1 MRSYYER
8 VIYTFHHFL
17 IQIQT
22 DFRSQTCQR
31 RYNHFYNSYFITSF
45 LYSQRNIHGRQ
56 MDYYRSFLGLRF
68 KRSVP
73 LCRKNFYRQLSG
85 GNAVLFS
92 SLLSILLYTRNRIHN
107 RYFKRILWI
116 DYAKSI
122 CIYLVL
128 LGHAH
133 ASQPVTDFIY
143 TFHMP
148 LFFFLSGCLFSFEK
162 HPNFK
167 EFAIKRFKGLMVP
180 YLWIN
185 LITYLFW
192 LFAGRNFG
200 EDATI
205 STTWYSPIIGILLGY
220 SKQMIHNTPMWFFIC
235 LYFLEIFY
243 YLLFKPLQKKSKSIK
258 ISVLIVIAVI
268 GYTNYAYNP
277 YTLPFCLGTAIVGMV
292 FYGIGNLIVHNIQIT
307 KIKLLH
313 IILVFLTMGIV
324 IFIAH
329 ENGYIIMATNNYN
342 NYILFFI
349 GSFAGIC
356 MINLSSNF
364 LSLKPVFQNIIIYI
378 SKNTLIINSF
388 HLLTFSFLKGIM
400 VFVFHIPVETL
411 YGKIVPNIVFA
422 LVSLFSCLPIAY
434 IINKHFPFIIGKKRS
449 PEG

>member
-1 MRSYYER
+1 MN
-8 VIYTFHHFL
+8 T
-17 IQIQT
+17 
-22 DFRSQTCQR
+22 
-31 RYNHFYNSYFITSF
+31 
-45 LYSQRNIHGRQ
+45 G
-56 MDYYRSFLGLRF
+56 
-68 KRSVP
+68 
-73 LCRKNFYRQLSG
+73 
-85 GNAVLFS
+85 
-92 SLLSILLYTRNRIHN
+92 
-107 RYFKRILWI
+107 KRILWI

-243 YLLFKPLQKKSKSIK
+243 YLLFKPLQKEKQIDKDFGIDRYRRHRIHKLCLQSIH
-258 ISVLIVIAVI
+258 I
-268 GYTNYAYNP
+268 
-277 YTLPFCLGTAIVGMV
+277 TLLLG
-292 FYGIGNLIVHNIQIT
+292 NRHSR
-307 KIKLLH
+307 
-313 IILVFLTMGIV
+313 
-324 IFIAH
+324 
-329 ENGYIIMATNNYN
+329 NGSLRNRQFNRTQHTNNKNKITPYN
-342 NYILFFI
+342 TRFPDNGNCYFH
-349 GSFAGIC
+349 
-356 MINLSSNF
+356 SS
-364 LSLKPVFQNIIIYI
+364 
-378 SKNTLIINSF
+378 
-388 HLLTFSFLKGIM
+388 
-400 VFVFHIPVETL
+400 
-411 YGKIVPNIVFA
+411 
-422 LVSLFSCLPIAY
+422 
-434 IINKHFPFIIGKKRS
+434 
-449 PEG
+449 

>member
-1 MRSYYER
+1 MN
-8 VIYTFHHFL
+8 T
-17 IQIQT
+17 
-22 DFRSQTCQR
+22 
-31 RYNHFYNSYFITSF
+31 
-45 LYSQRNIHGRQ
+45 G
-56 MDYYRSFLGLRF
+56 
-68 KRSVP
+68 
-73 LCRKNFYRQLSG
+73 
-85 GNAVLFS
+85 
-92 SLLSILLYTRNRIHN
+92 
-107 RYFKRILWI
+107 KRILWI

-185 LITYLFW
+185 FITYLFW

-268 GYTNYAYNP
+268 GYINNAYNP
-277 YTLPFCLGTAIVGMV
+277 YTIPF
-292 FYGIGNLIVHNIQIT
+292 
-307 KIKLLH
+307 
-313 IILVFLTMGIV
+313 
-324 IFIAH
+324 
-329 ENGYIIMATNNYN
+329 
-342 NYILFFI
+342 
-349 GSFAGIC
+349 
-356 MINLSSNF
+356 
-364 LSLKPVFQNIIIYI
+364 
-378 SKNTLIINSF
+378 
-388 HLLTFSFLKGIM
+388 
-400 VFVFHIPVETL
+400 
-411 YGKIVPNIVFA
+411 
-422 LVSLFSCLPIAY
+422 
-434 IINKHFPFIIGKKRS
+434 
-449 PEG
+449 

>member
-1 MRSYYER
+1 MN
-8 VIYTFHHFL
+8 T
-17 IQIQT
+17 
-22 DFRSQTCQR
+22 
-31 RYNHFYNSYFITSF
+31 
-45 LYSQRNIHGRQ
+45 G
-56 MDYYRSFLGLRF
+56 
-68 KRSVP
+68 
-73 LCRKNFYRQLSG
+73 
-85 GNAVLFS
+85 
-92 SLLSILLYTRNRIHN
+92 
-107 RYFKRILWI
+107 KRILWI

-292 FYGIGNLIVHNIQIT
+292 FYGIGN
-307 KIKLLH
+307 
-313 IILVFLTMGIV
+313 
-324 IFIAH
+324 
-329 ENGYIIMATNNYN
+329 ENGYIIMDTNNYN

-400 VFVFHIPVETL
+400 VFVFHIPVEPL

>member
-1 MRSYYER
+1 MN
-8 VIYTFHHFL
+8 T
-17 IQIQT
+17 
-22 DFRSQTCQR
+22 
-31 RYNHFYNSYFITSF
+31 
-45 LYSQRNIHGRQ
+45 G
-56 MDYYRSFLGLRF
+56 
-68 KRSVP
+68 
-73 LCRKNFYRQLSG
+73 
-85 GNAVLFS
+85 
-92 SLLSILLYTRNRIHN
+92 
-107 RYFKRILWI
+107 KRILWI

-192 LFAGRNFG
+192 LLAGRNFG

-292 FYGIGNLIVHNIQIT
+292 FYGIGNLIVHNMQII

-313 IILVFLTMGIV
+313 IILVFHRK
-324 IFIAH
+324 FRR
-329 ENGYIIMATNNYN
+329 YIYDKSVEQFSILKTCFSKYHNL
-342 NYILFFI
+342 YIQKYTHYQQF
-349 GSFAGIC
+349 SFAYVLFLKRNHGIC
-356 MINLSSNF
+356 LSHTGRNLIRQNSS
-364 LSLKPVFQNIIIYI
+364 
-378 SKNTLIINSF
+378 
-388 HLLTFSFLKGIM
+388 
-400 VFVFHIPVETL
+400 
-411 YGKIVPNIVFA
+411 
-422 LVSLFSCLPIAY
+422 
-434 IINKHFPFIIGKKRS
+434 
-449 PEG
+449 

>member
-1 MRSYYER
+1 MN
-8 VIYTFHHFL
+8 T
-17 IQIQT
+17 
-22 DFRSQTCQR
+22 
-31 RYNHFYNSYFITSF
+31 
-45 LYSQRNIHGRQ
+45 G
-56 MDYYRSFLGLRF
+56 
-68 KRSVP
+68 
-73 LCRKNFYRQLSG
+73 
-85 GNAVLFS
+85 
-92 SLLSILLYTRNRIHN
+92 
-107 RYFKRILWI
+107 KRILWI

-205 STTWYSPIIGILLGY
+205 STTWYSPIIGILLGNE
-220 SKQMIHNTPMWFFIC
+220 KMVNNPPMWFFIC

-292 FYGIGNLIVHNIQIT
+292 FYGIGNLIVYNIQII

-329 ENGYIIMATNNYN
+329 ENGYIIMSTNIYN

-356 MINLSSNF
+356 MIC
-364 LSLKPVFQNIIIYI
+364 
-378 SKNTLIINSF
+378 
-388 HLLTFSFLKGIM
+388 LLYT
-400 VFVFHIPVETL
+400 
-411 YGKIVPNIVFA
+411 
-422 LVSLFSCLPIAY
+422 
-434 IINKHFPFIIGKKRS
+434 S
-449 PEG
+449 PSPRDTR

>member
-1 MRSYYER
+1 
-8 VIYTFHHFL
+8 
-17 IQIQT
+17 
-22 DFRSQTCQR
+22 
-31 RYNHFYNSYFITSF
+31 
-45 LYSQRNIHGRQ
+45 
-56 MDYYRSFLGLRF
+56 
-68 KRSVP
+68 
-73 LCRKNFYRQLSG
+73 
-85 GNAVLFS
+85 
-92 SLLSILLYTRNRIHN
+92 
-107 RYFKRILWI
+107 
-116 DYAKSI
+116 
-122 CIYLVL
+122 
-128 LGHAH
+128 
-133 ASQPVTDFIY
+133 
-143 TFHMP
+143 
-148 LFFFLSGCLFSFEK
+148 
-162 HPNFK
+162 
-167 EFAIKRFKGLMVP
+167 MVP

-329 ENGYIIMATNNYN
+329 ENGYIIIATNNYN

-356 MINLSSNF
+356 MINLLSNF

>member
-1 MRSYYER
+1 MN
-8 VIYTFHHFL
+8 T
-17 IQIQT
+17 
-22 DFRSQTCQR
+22 
-31 RYNHFYNSYFITSF
+31 
-45 LYSQRNIHGRQ
+45 G
-56 MDYYRSFLGLRF
+56 
-68 KRSVP
+68 
-73 LCRKNFYRQLSG
+73 
-85 GNAVLFS
+85 
-92 SLLSILLYTRNRIHN
+92 
-107 RYFKRILWI
+107 KRILWI

-205 STTWYSPIIGILLGY
+205 STTWYSPIIGILLGNE
-220 SKQMIHNTPMWFFIC
+220 KMVNNPPMWFFIC

-292 FYGIGNLIVHNIQIT
+292 FYGIGNLIV
-307 KIKLLH
+307 
-313 IILVFLTMGIV
+313 
-324 IFIAH
+324 
-329 ENGYIIMATNNYN
+329 Y
-342 NYILFFI
+342 
-349 GSFAGIC
+349 
-356 MINLSSNF
+356 NLS
-364 LSLKPVFQNIIIYI
+364 LIHI
-378 SKNTLIINSF
+378 SEPTR
-388 HLLTFSFLKGIM
+388 
-400 VFVFHIPVETL
+400 P
-411 YGKIVPNIVFA
+411 
-422 LVSLFSCLPIAY
+422 
-434 IINKHFPFIIGKKRS
+434 
-449 PEG
+449 

>member
-1 MRSYYER
+1 MDR
-8 VIYTFHHFL
+8 L
-17 IQIQT
+17 CQI
-22 DFRSQTCQR
+22 DMYLFGSVGTCSCFPTCHR
-31 RYNHFYNSYFITSF
+31 LYLYFSHASF
-45 LYSQRNIHGRQ
+45 LLSVRL
-56 MDYYRSFLGLRF
+56 SFF
-68 KRSVP
+68 
-73 LCRKNFYRQLSG
+73 
-85 GNAVLFS
+85 
-92 SLLSILLYTRNRIHN
+92 
-107 RYFKRILWI
+107 
-116 DYAKSI
+116 
-122 CIYLVL
+122 
-128 LGHAH
+128 
-133 ASQPVTDFIY
+133 
-143 TFHMP
+143 
-148 LFFFLSGCLFSFEK
+148 
-162 HPNFK
+162 FK

-192 LFAGRNFG
+192 LLAGRNFG

-292 FYGIGNLIVHNIQIT
+292 FYGIGNLIVHNMQII

-349 GSFAGIC
+349 GSFAGIY

>member
-1 MRSYYER
+1 MN
-8 VIYTFHHFL
+8 T
-17 IQIQT
+17 
-22 DFRSQTCQR
+22 
-31 RYNHFYNSYFITSF
+31 
-45 LYSQRNIHGRQ
+45 G
-56 MDYYRSFLGLRF
+56 
-68 KRSVP
+68 
-73 LCRKNFYRQLSG
+73 
-85 GNAVLFS
+85 
-92 SLLSILLYTRNRIHN
+92 
-107 RYFKRILWI
+107 KRILWI

-167 EFAIKRFKGLMVP
+167 EFAIKRFKGLMIP

-205 STTWYSPIIGILLGY
+205 STTWYY
-220 SKQMIHNTPMWFFIC
+220 
-235 LYFLEIFY
+235 
-243 YLLFKPLQKKSKSIK
+243 
-258 ISVLIVIAVI
+258 
-268 GYTNYAYNP
+268 YAYNP

-292 FYGIGNLIVHNIQIT
+292 FYGIGNLIVHNIQII
-307 KIKLLH
+307 KIKLPH

>member
-1 MRSYYER
+1 MN
-8 VIYTFHHFL
+8 T
-17 IQIQT
+17 
-22 DFRSQTCQR
+22 
-31 RYNHFYNSYFITSF
+31 
-45 LYSQRNIHGRQ
+45 G
-56 MDYYRSFLGLRF
+56 
-68 KRSVP
+68 
-73 LCRKNFYRQLSG
+73 
-85 GNAVLFS
+85 
-92 SLLSILLYTRNRIHN
+92 
-107 RYFKRILWI
+107 KRILWI

-192 LFAGRNFG
+192 LLTGRNFG

-258 ISVLIVIAVI
+258 ISGIDRYRRHRDTQIMPTTPTH
-268 GYTNYAYNP
+268 Y
-277 YTLPFCLGTAIVGMV
+277 PFCLGTAIVGMV
-292 FYGIGNLIVHNIQIT
+292 FYGIGNLIIT
-307 KIKLLH
+307 QPCK
-313 IILVFLTMGIV
+313 
-324 IFIAH
+324 
-329 ENGYIIMATNNYN
+329 
-342 NYILFFI
+342 
-349 GSFAGIC
+349 
-356 MINLSSNF
+356 
-364 LSLKPVFQNIIIYI
+364 
-378 SKNTLIINSF
+378 
-388 HLLTFSFLKGIM
+388 
-400 VFVFHIPVETL
+400 
-411 YGKIVPNIVFA
+411 
-422 LVSLFSCLPIAY
+422 
-434 IINKHFPFIIGKKRS
+434 
-449 PEG
+449 

>member
-1 MRSYYER
+1 MN
-8 VIYTFHHFL
+8 T
-17 IQIQT
+17 
-22 DFRSQTCQR
+22 
-31 RYNHFYNSYFITSF
+31 
-45 LYSQRNIHGRQ
+45 G
-56 MDYYRSFLGLRF
+56 
-68 KRSVP
+68 
-73 LCRKNFYRQLSG
+73 
-85 GNAVLFS
+85 
-92 SLLSILLYTRNRIHN
+92 
-107 RYFKRILWI
+107 KRILWI

-277 YTLPFCLGTAIVGMV
+277 
-292 FYGIGNLIVHNIQIT
+292 
-307 KIKLLH
+307 
-313 IILVFLTMGIV
+313 
-324 IFIAH
+324 
-329 ENGYIIMATNNYN
+329 
-342 NYILFFI
+342 
-349 GSFAGIC
+349 
-356 MINLSSNF
+356 
-364 LSLKPVFQNIIIYI
+364 
-378 SKNTLIINSF
+378 
-388 HLLTFSFLKGIM
+388 
-400 VFVFHIPVETL
+400 
-411 YGKIVPNIVFA
+411 
-422 LVSLFSCLPIAY
+422 
-434 IINKHFPFIIGKKRS
+434 
-449 PEG
+449 

>member
-1 MRSYYER
+1 MN
-8 VIYTFHHFL
+8 T
-17 IQIQT
+17 
-22 DFRSQTCQR
+22 
-31 RYNHFYNSYFITSF
+31 
-45 LYSQRNIHGRQ
+45 G
-56 MDYYRSFLGLRF
+56 
-68 KRSVP
+68 
-73 LCRKNFYRQLSG
+73 
-85 GNAVLFS
+85 
-92 SLLSILLYTRNRIHN
+92 
-107 RYFKRILWI
+107 KRILWI

-329 ENGYIIMATNNYN
+329 ENGYIIMDTNNYN
-342 NYILFFI
+342 NYILFHRKFRRYMYDKSVEQFSI
-349 GSFAGIC
+349 LKTCFSKYHNLYIQKHTHYQQFSFAYVLFLKRNHGIC
-356 MINLSSNF
+356 LSHTGR
-364 LSLKPVFQNIIIYI
+364 
-378 SKNTLIINSF
+378 TLIRQNS
-388 HLLTFSFLKGIM
+388 S
-400 VFVFHIPVETL
+400 
-411 YGKIVPNIVFA
+411 
-422 LVSLFSCLPIAY
+422 
-434 IINKHFPFIIGKKRS
+434 
-449 PEG
+449 